1 MNKRWIYSSVLA
13 LLALALVS
21 STSGCRRTA
30 RKGSVKDQGDGLT
43 GGTLIFSD
51 DFNRKELNPDPSQ
64 PRWRQEK
71 GRWRIENN
79 AVHNAWDENGGL
91 WWNGRLPQRV
101 RVEFTAW
108 SANPPSWLPCQRHPN
123 PRKGVREP
131 SFQGD
136 LKFEIFNQQPKH
148 ATGYSCVYGGWLN
161 SAMMIGRLGEHAP
174 ARRVYLP
181 TQRFARM
188 KVRPGRKYR
197 MKIVRTDNVL
207 RWYVDDSPQ
216 AVLVFAD
223 TNPVRGP
230 WFGFNNWC
238 AHVYFDDLK
247 IYRL

>member
-1 MNKRWIYSSVLA
+1 MNDRWPYLA
-13 LLALALVS
+13 LHLLLTLLL
-21 STSGCRRTA
+21 STAPGCRRTA
-30 RKGSVKDQGDGLT
+30 RKGTFKDRPDGLT

-51 DFNRKELNPDPSQ
+51 DFDRSELNPDPAH
-64 PRWRQEK
+64 PRWK
-71 GRWRIENN
+71 TPTNRWKIENN
-79 AVHNAWDENGGL
+79 ALHNAWDQNGGA
-91 WWNGRLPQRV
+91 WWTGRLPRRV

-108 SANPPSWLPCQRHPN
+108 SANPPNWLPCQRHPQ
-123 PRKGVREP
+123 PQKGKREP

-136 LKFEIFNQQPKH
+136 LKFEIFNNEAKH

-161 SAMMIGRLGEHAP
+161 QTMMIGRLGEHAP
-174 ARRVYLP
+174 AQRVYLP
-181 TQRFARM
+181 NAEFARRR
-188 KVRPGRKYR
+188 VQPGRKYR

-207 RWYVDDSPQ
+207 RWYIDDSPN

-223 TNPVRGP
+223 SAALNGP